1 MSEQKKYE
9 LSIFQLSIMNDETKG
24 ALVYALVC
32 VMDNYILS
40 ASKQEEVIY
49 PNGLSIP
56 DGLLEDILRSV
67 ESKLD

>member
-1 MSEQKKYE
+1 MFNQN
-9 LSIFQLSIMNDETKG
+9 ITMNDETKG